1 MFFFLKNFLNF
12 SSEPEVFSEAVRSR
26 GNPKAWNCVE
36 RMLPDESS
44 EANIFRRGARIQIF
58 VYSGAAEEIKTFLD
72 KSCFCQELEL
82 VVWYPAPERRKE
94 EDLGSAESIS
104 VVNKLSISWEKVR
117 LQGEAV

>member
-1 MFFFLKNFLNF
+1 
-12 SSEPEVFSEAVRSR
+12 
-26 GNPKAWNCVE
+26 
-36 RMLPDESS
+36 MLPDESS

-82 VVWYPAPERRKE
+82 VVWYPAPDRRKE